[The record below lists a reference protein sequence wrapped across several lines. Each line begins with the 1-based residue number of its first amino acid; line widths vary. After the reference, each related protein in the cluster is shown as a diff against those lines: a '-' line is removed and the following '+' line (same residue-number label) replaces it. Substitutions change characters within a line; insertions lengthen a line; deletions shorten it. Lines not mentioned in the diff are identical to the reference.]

1 MKKTVAFAVV
11 DDIFIVV
18 HAAEPP
24 SDVEWD
30 RLLDAAFALQG
41 THEAAR
47 TLVSS
52 EGGAPTTAQRH
63 RMDQRIRALVA
74 NSTARGRVAILGQST
89 FVRAVIN
96 ASIAL
101 EEGWF
106 GRITHGLRG
115 GPASSRVYRA
125 FDPAEL
131 RQALAWLGGK
141 PVREAEIARVL
152 AALRDEVRG

>member
-1 MKKTVAFAVV
+1 MKKTLTFAVV
-11 DDIFIVV
+11 DDILVVV

-74 NSTARGRVAILGQST
+74 ARR
-89 FVRAVIN
+89 RAG
-96 ASIAL
+96 ASPSSDN
-101 EEGWF
+101 
-106 GRITHGLRG
+106 RRSC
-115 GPASSRVYRA
+115 GP
-125 FDPAEL
+125 
-131 RQALAWLGGK
+131 
-141 PVREAEIARVL
+141 
-152 AALRDEVRG
+152 